1 MIMLINM
8 LANTIL
14 KEFIV
19 MILFLQMKM
28 LLKVNK
34 FTKKTKSRF
43 SDASVNVRRWK
54 TALT

>member
-1 MIMLINM
+1 MLINM

>member
-1 MIMLINM
+1 MFINM

-14 KEFIV
+14 KEFIA

-34 FTKKTKSRF
+34 FTKKLSQDFQMLVLMFADGKQ
-43 SDASVNVRRWK
+43 
-54 TALT
+54 L